1 MKSYQHC
8 ASWFTTVITAIIT
21 NTNFKI
27 IILCNVKVSW
37 RHILCY
43 ITPNQAEFTRV
54 LWICELNF
62 SLNPDKHWLSTN
74 FEVLSYFRVVRRYL
88 RSEAGARNSWK
99 LNSEINIRARHTSHQ
114 PPSLRNTS
122 TSAEFEGRPIFRSKC
137 LSTMS
142 SEELRFVERFD
153 WHWDS
158 VSMNP
163 ALLLAENINFDVIAR
178 EGMWKVFLKE
188 RKEKGDFA
196 SSKGDQWKLLLS
208 LGKKLGSEYETET
221 SIRFDRGK

>member
-1 MKSYQHC
+1 MKSLGYQHC
-8 ASWFTTVITAIIT
+8 ASWFTTIITATIT

-43 ITPNQAEFTRV
+43 ITPNQAESTGV
-54 LWICELNF
+54 LWICELHF

-88 RSEAGARNSWK
+88 RSEARARNSWK
-99 LNSEINIRARHTSHQ
+99 LNSEINIQARHTSHQ

-122 TSAEFEGRPIFRSKC
+122 TSAEFEGRPG
-137 LSTMS
+137 
-142 SEELRFVERFD
+142 VE
-153 WHWDS
+153 
-158 VSMNP
+158 NP
-163 ALLLAENINFDVIAR
+163 ALLLADNINFDVIAR
-178 EGMWKVFLKE
+178 EGMWKVFWKE
-188 RKEKGDFA
+188 RKEKGDFT